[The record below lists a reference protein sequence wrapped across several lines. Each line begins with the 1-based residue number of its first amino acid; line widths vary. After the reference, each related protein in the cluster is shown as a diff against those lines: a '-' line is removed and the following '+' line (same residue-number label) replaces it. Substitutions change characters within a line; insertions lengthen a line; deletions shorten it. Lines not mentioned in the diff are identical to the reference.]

1 MPGTQPTAFVNTIA
15 VQPDGLILLGGF
27 FGAFDAEDQFRNII
41 RLTPDELNSV
51 HEAPHSP
58 ALRLLTDPATGAHH
72 LLLPLADGARATLRI
87 HATSSLLLHE
97 RPITAAPEPIRIDAP
112 LPDGVFVVSVEHH
125 QQRYAARL
133 VNSAR

>member
-1 MPGTQPTAFVNTIA
+1 M
-15 VQPDGLILLGGF
+15 
-27 FGAFDAEDQFRNII
+27 
-41 RLTPDELNSV
+41 

-87 HATSSLLLHE
+87 HAASSLLLHE

-125 QQRYAARL
+125 QQRYVARL